1 MNENKNENYVENDAV
16 GISGNVV
23 NDPTSKTIIN
33 SNNEKV
39 SAVNFTIVAKN
50 EQGEKE
56 YISCS
61 AYAEKAALPLT
72 FKKGDFVNVFGKIK
86 NTIDQNGKEY
96 RNMRVLA
103 SKMLKA
109 IEHKQTKQYQEQS
122 VNQSSVAEPIRV
134 NTSKEAKENLVNI
147 KGNLSSDIKLIGIV
161 SKTGEKMK
169 VANFTVVSHNEDKT
183 SVFHNCAA
191 YGEKAVQL
199 ADKFK
204 KGDFVKVFGAER
216 NSVDKNGKTHKDI
229 TLLKIDMLKSRE
241 DMLKDKPINDEKPS
255 VISQIRQ
262 YQSETKAVNKKEPM
276 QQMPKK
282 ESNLSI

>member
-1 MNENKNENYVENDAV
+1 MNENKNEKVNDAV

-23 NDPTSKTIIN
+23 TDPTSKTIVN
-33 SNNEKV
+33 SNNEEV

-61 AYAEKAALPLT
+61 AYAEKGDLPLT

-86 NTIDQNGKEY
+86 NTIDQNGKEH

-109 IEHKQTKQYQEQS
+109 IEHKQTKQ
-122 VNQSSVAEPIRV
+122 SSIAEPIIV

-147 KGNLSSDIKLIGIV
+147 KGNLFSDVKLIGIV

-199 ADKFK
+199 AEKFK

-216 NSVDKNGKTHKDI
+216 TSVDKNGKAHKDI
-229 TLLKIDMLKSRE
+229 TLLKIGMLKSRE
-241 DMLKDKPINDEKPS
+241 NILNDKKPS
-255 VISQIRQ
+255 IMNQIRQ
-262 YQSETKAVNKKEPM
+262 YQSEAKAVTEKEPK
-276 QQMPKK
+276 QQTQTAQK
-282 ESNLSI
+282 SDLSI

>member
-23 NDPTSKTIIN
+23 TDPTSKTIIN

-109 IEHKQTKQYQEQS
+109 IEHNEHKQTKQYQE
-122 VNQSSVAEPIRV
+122 QSSVAEPIRV

-276 QQMPKK
+276 QQMAKK

>member
-1 MNENKNENYVENDAV
+1 MNENKNEKVNDAV

-23 NDPTSKTIIN
+23 TEPTSKTIVN
-33 SNNEKV
+33 SNNEEV

-61 AYAEKAALPLT
+61 AYAEKADLPLT

-86 NTIDQNGKEY
+86 NTIDKNGKEY

-109 IEHKQTKQYQEQS
+109 IEHNEHKQTKQYQEQP
-122 VNQSSVAEPIRV
+122 SVAEPIRV

-199 ADKFK
+199 AEKFK

-229 TLLKIDMLKSRE
+229 TLLKIGMLKSRE
-241 DMLKDKPINDEKPS
+241 NMLNDKKPS
-255 VISQIRQ
+255 IMNQIRQ
-262 YQSETKAVNKKEPM
+262 YQSEAKAVTEKEPK
-276 QQMPKK
+276 QQTAQK
-282 ESNLSI
+282 SDLSI

>member
-23 NDPTSKTIIN
+23 NDPTSKTIVN

-109 IEHKQTKQYQEQS
+109 IEHNEHKQTKQYQEQP
-122 VNQSSVAEPIRV
+122 SVAEPIRV

-191 YGEKAVQL
+191 YGEKAVEL
-199 ADKFK
+199 ANKFK
-204 KGDFVKVFGAER
+204 KGDFVKVFGAEK
-216 NSVDKNGKTHKDI
+216 NSVDKNGKNHKDI

>member
-1 MNENKNENYVENDAV
+1 MNENKNEKVNDAV

-23 NDPTSKTIIN
+23 TEPTSKTIVN
-33 SNNEKV
+33 SNNEEV

-61 AYAEKAALPLT
+61 AYAEKADLPLT

-86 NTIDQNGKEY
+86 NTIDQNGKEH

-109 IEHKQTKQYQEQS
+109 IEHKQTKQ
-122 VNQSSVAEPIRV
+122 SSIAEPIIV

-147 KGNLSSDIKLIGIV
+147 KGNLFSDVKLIGIV

-199 ADKFK
+199 AEKFK

-216 NSVDKNGKTHKDI
+216 TSVDKNGKAHKDI
-229 TLLKIDMLKSRE
+229 TLLKIGMLKSRE
-241 DMLKDKPINDEKPS
+241 NILNDKKPS
-255 VISQIRQ
+255 IMNQIRQ
-262 YQSETKAVNKKEPM
+262 YQSEAKAVTEKEPK
-276 QQMPKK
+276 QQTQTAQK
-282 ESNLSI
+282 SDLSI

>member
-23 NDPTSKTIIN
+23 NDPTSKTIVN

-61 AYAEKAALPLT
+61 AYAEKGDLPST

-86 NTIDQNGKEY
+86 NTIDQTGKEH

-109 IEHKQTKQYQEQS
+109 IEHNNEHKQTVS
-122 VNQSSVAEPIRV
+122 EPIRV

-199 ADKFK
+199 AEKFK

-229 TLLKIDMLKSRE
+229 TLLKIGMLKSRE
-241 DMLKDKPINDEKPS
+241 NMLNDKKPS
-255 VISQIRQ
+255 IMNQIRQ
-262 YQSETKAVNKKEPM
+262 YQSEAKAVTEKEPK

>member
-1 MNENKNENYVENDAV
+1 MNENKNEKVNDAV

-23 NDPTSKTIIN
+23 TDPTSKTIVN
-33 SNNEKV
+33 SNNEEV

-61 AYAEKAALPLT
+61 AYAEKGDLPST

-86 NTIDQNGKEY
+86 NTIDQNGKEH

-109 IEHKQTKQYQEQS
+109 IEHNNEHKQT
-122 VNQSSVAEPIRV
+122 VAEPIRV

-199 ADKFK
+199 AEKFK

-216 NSVDKNGKTHKDI
+216 TSVDKNGKAHKDI
-229 TLLKIDMLKSRE
+229 TLLKIGMLKSRE
-241 DMLKDKPINDEKPS
+241 NILNDKKPS
-255 VISQIRQ
+255 IMNQIRQ
-262 YQSETKAVNKKEPM
+262 YQSEAKAVTEKEPK
-276 QQMPKK
+276 QQTQTAQK
-282 ESNLSI
+282 SDLSI

>member
-1 MNENKNENYVENDAV
+1 MNENKNEKVNDAV

-23 NDPTSKTIIN
+23 TEPTSKTIVN
-33 SNNEKV
+33 SNNEEV

-61 AYAEKAALPLT
+61 AYAEKADLPLT

-109 IEHKQTKQYQEQS
+109 IEHNEHKQTKQYQEQP
-122 VNQSSVAEPIRV
+122 SVAEPIRV

-204 KGDFVKVFGAER
+204 KGDFVKVFGAEK

-241 DMLKDKPINDEKPS
+241 NMLNDKKPS
-255 VISQIRQ
+255 IMNQIRQ
-262 YQSETKAVNKKEPM
+262 YQSEAKAVTEKEPK
-276 QQMPKK
+276 QQTAQK
-282 ESNLSI
+282 SDLSI

>member
-1 MNENKNENYVENDAV
+1 MNENKNEKVNDAV

-23 NDPTSKTIIN
+23 TDPTSKTIVN
-33 SNNEKV
+33 SNNEEV

-109 IEHKQTKQYQEQS
+109 IEHNNEHKQTVS
-122 VNQSSVAEPIRV
+122 EPIRV

-199 ADKFK
+199 AEKFK

>member
-23 NDPTSKTIIN
+23 NDPTSKTIVN
-33 SNNEKV
+33 SDNEKV

-86 NTIDQNGKEY
+86 NTIDQNGKEH

-109 IEHKQTKQYQEQS
+109 IEHNNEHKQTVS
-122 VNQSSVAEPIRV
+122 EPIRV

-199 ADKFK
+199 AEKFK

-216 NSVDKNGKTHKDI
+216 TSVDKNGKAHKDI
-229 TLLKIDMLKSRE
+229 TLLKIGMLKSRE
-241 DMLKDKPINDEKPS
+241 NILNDKKPS
-255 VISQIRQ
+255 IMNQIRQ
-262 YQSETKAVNKKEPM
+262 YQSEAKAVTEKEPK
-276 QQMPKK
+276 QQTQTAQK
-282 ESNLSI
+282 SDLSI

>member
-23 NDPTSKTIIN
+23 NDPTSKTIVN
-33 SNNEKV
+33 SDNEKV

-109 IEHKQTKQYQEQS
+109 IEHNNEHKQTVS
-122 VNQSSVAEPIRV
+122 EPIRV

-199 ADKFK
+199 AEKFK

>member
-1 MNENKNENYVENDAV
+1 MNENKNEKVNDAV

-23 NDPTSKTIIN
+23 TEPTSKTIVN
-33 SNNEKV
+33 SNNEEV

-61 AYAEKAALPLT
+61 AYAEKADLPLT

-86 NTIDQNGKEY
+86 NTIDKNGKEY
-96 RNMRVLA
+96 RNMCVLA

-109 IEHKQTKQYQEQS
+109 IEHNEHKQTKQYQEQP
-122 VNQSSVAEPIRV
+122 SVAEPIRV

-199 ADKFK
+199 AEKFK

-229 TLLKIDMLKSRE
+229 TLLKIGMLKSRE
-241 DMLKDKPINDEKPS
+241 NMLNDKKPS
-255 VISQIRQ
+255 IMNQIRQ
-262 YQSETKAVNKKEPM
+262 YQSEAKAVTEKEPK
-276 QQMPKK
+276 QQTAQK
-282 ESNLSI
+282 SDLSI